1 MPSSP
6 RTPDPTPTE
15 PAGPDDLALLSLQG
29 DDMLRRTAEA
39 HAAGWGLGSGGTWA
53 LDPHGPTL
61 TWTFPDGGTA
71 HAPAQLLGTY
81 APAASAWRW
90 GWAHA
95 SLPAVLRR
103 DAERLRAWG
112 EEHGHGA
119 FATPDLEVDEAMLAT
134 LVGIAF
140 RVTGATG
147 FYRGGSSGT
156 VPYLTFGEVTVQPH
170 DGPSRTFRVA
180 VDD

>member
-1 MPSSP
+1 MPQLP
-6 RTPDPTPTE
+6 RTPQPTPS
-15 PAGPDDLALLSLQG
+15 DDLPTLYLQG

-61 TWTFPDGGTA
+61 TWTFPDGTA

-81 APAASAWRW
+81 APAASSWRW
-90 GWAHA
+90 GWAHET
-95 SLPAVLRR
+95 LPAVLRR
-103 DAERLRAWG
+103 DAQRLRAWG

-119 FATPDLEVDEAMLAT
+119 FTTPDLEVDEEMVAT
-134 LVGIAF
+134 LVGVAF

-147 FYRGGSSGT
+147 FYRGGTSGT
-156 VPYLTFGEVTVQPH
+156 VPYLTFGAVTVQPH
-170 DGPSRTFRVA
+170 DGPPRTFTLTLE
-180 VDD
+180 D